1 MKNPKLIIFFGITLI
16 FTIFSISTSKT
27 NPNNNEEVIKL
38 ERILANYK
46 FDDTSYTCTKYIAQS
61 FGSDGNNCESY
72 QTACAT
78 IEQGLSVSGNSDTVC
93 VYPGHY
99 YLSQTINRQDAW
111 WYIVSTGGPDVTIL
125 DGGNARQCM
134 YVHDSS
140 SPLFDGFTF
149 QNCNSGDKGGAI
161 QFYCLIVNWYPVL
174 KNSIFVNNSASKG
187 GAIYNGLCSTELTNI
202 LIKDNYASS
211 SGGGLYCNRDLGLID
226 NDFSW
231 TNVVIVDNTGSGQEN
246 IYASSCKYNGN
257 GMSSCNDCYNGGNCQ
272 PNGQC
277 VCLAGSSLPT
287 PNCPFCVAGTYS
299 TSTNVASCTQ
309 CNQNTYNTG
318 TGNTGCSSCPNGTTN
333 SGNGKTECTPTQ
345 MSQPTFDSQTPTS
358 FRLLWGNPPNFSVLG
373 YKVKYTPYG
382 ESNWTEVTLV
392 GDVHQYTISNLYSG
406 NYLTQVVGYNNEGT
420 GVWTLETAAST
431 LSAIPPS
438 PPSISEDLSWKSSTS
453 FGITWGNASNG
464 GSPLI
469 GYDLW
474 FHKAGNQTWNTYS
487 FGVDIHSFH
496 ITSILSGE
504 YIVKVRAKS
513 ELFIGDFSSDF
524 SIWTDPATC
533 PSVITSL
540 NEINHTGD
548 SISINWSAPQSNGG
562 SEIINYQIAFLKIP
576 ETNWNYQLVS
586 PDVLEATI
594 PNLIYAN
601 YTIAIRALNS
611 ITPESDLS
619 YNLTI
624 ETDPSTIPSP
634 VNSISQTGKTSSSIS
649 ISWIKPSNGGS
660 TIIGYKIW
668 YKYENATPS
677 EDFKSIDLFS
687 TNLYYTL
694 TSLLSGTY
702 TIKMQ
707 SNNSVG
713 FSNNGTEF
721 IMNTNPP
728 SPPGIMNKPYK
739 ISGSPTSITL
749 GWFIP
754 NDQGGDE
761 VKAYKIQYKL
771 SNDSIFTDVINI
783 MNTSLSCIIGDLE
796 SETSYDFEIKAYNDA
811 GWSYYWS
818 DIATISTDNS
828 TIPDKILIP
837 SLINSTSTSLGI
849 EWEKPGNGGSDITSY
864 NLYYKLTSDT
874 FWNEILI
881 DLEGNPS
888 PSINDYILNNIYSG
902 NYSIKIS
909 ATNQNGEGATSD
921 VIVFSTLQPT
931 SPSPISNLLFIN
943 STSTSIYMSWN
954 QPISNGGKPI
964 LYFIIEY
971 KGLSSNGSNG
981 NISTNEVVSEYNLT
995 NLLSDSYNIT
1005 VYSIN
1010 SIGES
1015 EGILVSMN
1023 TLSPNIPDIITGLTQ
1038 ISATST
1044 SITIKWDKPNDNGRT
1059 IINYIF
1065 SFTPYS
1071 TNITQYIQIEPP
1083 ISGYQ
1088 YQFNSLLSGTFD
1100 ISISSI
1106 NEIGQSNYSETL
1118 IASTSQPTTPKQ
1130 MEQVNATTL
1139 SSTSIKV
1146 NWKKPNNG
1154 GLNIT
1159 SYILSYR
1166 FSNLSIQN
1174 STQIEINS
1182 TENEY
1187 NISNLISGE
1196 YSISMKAINPIGE
1209 CNEWSEDKNI
1219 STYSAEVPFKVEE
1232 LIPIEIRRTYLILSW
1247 NEPNNGGRY
1256 IEGYNVTCIEDNNL
1270 TNSIQIQVNTNQGS
1284 FYNLTTQTN
1293 YTIIIIPFN
1302 SIGFGNSSN
1311 FSISTQTFTPSQV
1324 EGIFLKNLESYS
1336 AVIGWENL
1344 NDPDITTY
1352 TVLLN
1357 TGFNRTNFI
1366 SDLFSFDN
1374 LIPFTNY
1381 SVKVRA
1387 EINEYFGEWSKS
1399 FQFETNK
1406 TIPEQIKELYN
1417 TKKSYNSLSIEWNKP
1432 RINGESIIQ
1441 YEIKSIKNENENETS
1456 ETFTTINSGVV
1467 ANLSS
1472 STNYSIEVRS
1482 TNEIGYSIWSN
1493 KFYFKTDSEP
1503 STTSKTGLYAGLGT
1517 SFGALAVVGGVAFY
1531 WYKKRKVVKV
1541 TPSVTVYSVN
1551 DIDENENEM
1560 NDQGNIDDIVMETVN
1575 TEKDLYL
1582 QSIEETTSKK

>member
-16 FTIFSISTSKT
+16 FTICSITTSAT
-27 NPNNNEEVIKL
+27 VSNNIEDAIKL
-38 ERILANYK
+38 ERILADYK

-61 FGSDGNNCESY
+61 FGNDGNNCESY
-72 QTACAT
+72 ETACAT
-78 IEQGLSVSGNSDTVC
+78 IERGLSVSGNSDTVC

-99 YLSQTINRQDAW
+99 YLSQTIDRWDAW
-111 WYIVSTGGPDVTIL
+111 WYIVSVGGPDVTIL

-140 SPLFDGFTF
+140 SPLVDGFTF
-149 QNCNSGDKGGAI
+149 QNCNSDKGGAI
-161 QFYCLIVNWYPVL
+161 RFYCIIRDWYPKL
-174 KNSIFVNNSASKG
+174 RNNIFVNNRGNKG

-202 LIKDNYASS
+202 LIKNNYASS
-211 SGGGLYCNRDLGLID
+211 SGGGLYCNRDLGLLD
-226 NDFSW
+226 PKLSW
-231 TNVVIVDNTGSGQEN
+231 TNVVIVDNTGSGQKN
-246 IYASSCKYNGN
+246 IYENSCQYNGN

-277 VCLAGSSLPT
+277 VCLPGSSLPT
-287 PNCPFCVAGTYS
+287 PTCPFCTAGTYS
-299 TSTNVASCTQ
+299 TSVNAGSCTQ
-309 CNQNTYNTG
+309 CSQNTYNTG
-318 TGNTGCSSCPNGTTN
+318 TGNTGCSSCPGGTTN
-333 SGNGKTECTPTQ
+333 SGTGNTECTPTQ

-358 FRLLWGNPPNFSVLG
+358 FRLLWGTPPNFSVLG
-373 YKVKYTPYG
+373 YKMRYKPYG
-382 ESNWTEVTLV
+382 GTDWTEVTLA

-406 NYLTQVVGYNNEGT
+406 NYITQVAGYNNEGT

-431 LSAIPPS
+431 LSAVPPS
-438 PPSISEDLSWKSSTS
+438 PPPISEDGSWKSSTS
-453 FGITWGNASNG
+453 FGVTWGTGSNG

-474 FHKAGNQTWNTYS
+474 FHKADNQTWNIYS
-487 FGVDIHSFH
+487 FGVDVHSFH
-496 ITSILSGE
+496 ITSIISGE
-504 YIVKVRAKS
+504 YILKVRAKS
-513 ELFIGDFSSDF
+513 QLFIGDFSSDF

-533 PSVITSL
+533 PSVISSL

-548 SISINWSAPQSNGG
+548 SISISWSAPASNGG
-562 SEIINYQIAFLKIP
+562 KALTNYQIAFLQIP
-576 ETNWNYQLVS
+576 ATTWSYQLVS

-601 YTIAIRALNS
+601 YTIAIRALNT
-611 ITPESDLS
+611 ITPEASLS
-619 YNLTI
+619 ANLTV
-624 ETDPSTIPSP
+624 ETNPSTIPSP
-634 VNSISQTGKTSSSIS
+634 VTSISQTGKTSSSIS
-649 ISWIKPSNGGS
+649 ISWVKPPNGGA
-660 TIIGYKIW
+660 IILGYRIW
-668 YKYENATPS
+668 YRYENATPA
-677 EDFKSIDLFS
+677 EDFYSIDLFS

-721 IMNTNPP
+721 IMDTNPP
-728 SPPGIMNKPYK
+728 SPPGVMDKPYK

-761 VKAYKIQYKL
+761 VKAYQIQYKL
-771 SNDSIFTDVINI
+771 STDQYFFDVVNI
-783 MNTSLSCIIGDLE
+783 MNTSLTCTIGGLE
-796 SETSYDFEIKAYNDA
+796 AETSYDFEIKAYNDA

-818 DIATISTDNS
+818 AIATISTDDS
-828 TIPDKILIP
+828 TVPDKVSIP
-837 SLINSTSTSLGI
+837 SLISSTSTSLGI
-849 EWEKPGNGGSDITSY
+849 EWGKPGDGGSDITSY
-864 NLYYKLTSDT
+864 NLYYKLTSEM
-874 FWNEILI
+874 FWNEISI
-881 DLEGNPS
+881 DLGGNPS
-888 PSINDYILNNIYSG
+888 PSTNDYVLNDIYSG

-921 VIVFSTLQPT
+921 VVVFETLQPT
-931 SPSPISNLLFIN
+931 PPSPISNLLFIN

-954 QPISNGGKPI
+954 EPTSNGGREI
-964 LYFIIEY
+964 SNFLIQYN
-971 KGLSSNGSNG
+971 GLSSNGSNG
-981 NISTNEVVSEYNLT
+981 NISTNEFVLEYNLT

-1005 VYSIN
+1005 VYAVN

-1015 EGILVSMN
+1015 EGVLVQMA
-1023 TLSPNIPDIITGLTQ
+1023 TLSPDIPDIITGLTQ

-1044 SITIKWDKPNDNGRT
+1044 SITVKWDKPNDNGRR
-1059 IINYIF
+1059 ILNYIF

-1071 TNITQYIQIEPP
+1071 TNVTQFIQIEPP
-1083 ISGYQ
+1083 TSGYQ
-1088 YQFNSLLSGTFD
+1088 YQFSSLLSGTFD
-1100 ISISSI
+1100 IAISAI
-1106 NEIGQSNYSETL
+1106 NEMGQSNYSEVL
-1118 IASTSQPTTPKQ
+1118 IASTSQPTTPNQ
-1130 MEQVNATTL
+1130 MEQVEATTL

-1166 FSNLSIQN
+1166 FSNLSIEN
-1174 STQIEINS
+1174 STQIQISS

-1187 NISNLISGE
+1187 NITKLISGE
-1196 YSISMKAINPIGE
+1196 YSIAMKAVNPKGE

-1219 STYSAEVPFKVEE
+1219 STFEAEVPHKVEE

-1256 IEGYNVTCIEDNNL
+1256 IEGYNVVCTEVNNP
-1270 TNSIQIQVNTNQGS
+1270 TNSIQIQVDTNQGS
-1284 FYNLTTQTN
+1284 FYNLTTQTD
-1293 YTIIIIPFN
+1293 YTITITPFN

-1311 FSISTQTFTPSQV
+1311 FSISTQTFAPSKV
-1324 EGIFLKNLESYS
+1324 EGVFLKNLEPYS
-1336 AVIGWENL
+1336 AVIGWQNL
-1344 NDPDITTY
+1344 DDPDITTY
-1352 TVLLN
+1352 TVLLD
-1357 TGFNRTNFI
+1357 TGFNGTNFV

-1387 EINEYFGEWSKS
+1387 EINEYLGEWSQS
-1399 FQFETNK
+1399 FKFETNK
-1406 TIPEQIKELYN
+1406 TVPEIIDQLYN
-1417 TKKSYNSLSIEWNKP
+1417 TQKSYNSLSIGWNKP

-1441 YEIKSIKNENENETS
+1441 YELRAIKNENENETS
-1456 ETFTTINSGVV
+1456 ETFTTSNGGVL
-1467 ANLSS
+1467 ANLTSE
-1472 STNYSIEVRS
+1472 TNYSVEVRS
-1482 TNEIGYSIWSN
+1482 SNEIGYSSWSS
-1493 KFYFKTDSEP
+1493 KFYFKTDAEQGP
-1503 STTSKTGLYAGLGT
+1503 TSKAGLYSGLGA
-1517 SFGALAVVGGVAFY
+1517 SVGALAVVGGVAFY

-1551 DIDENENEM
+1551 DLDEDENDMKE
-1560 NDQGNIDDIVMETVN
+1560 QGDIDDIVMETVK

-1582 QSIEETTSKK
+1582 QSIEENTSKM